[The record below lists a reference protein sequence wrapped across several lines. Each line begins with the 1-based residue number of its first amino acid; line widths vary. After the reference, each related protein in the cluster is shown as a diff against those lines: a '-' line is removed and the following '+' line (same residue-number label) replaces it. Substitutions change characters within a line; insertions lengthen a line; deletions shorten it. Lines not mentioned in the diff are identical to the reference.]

1 LISPQKKTITEEEK
15 MSETTQED
23 RDKIALK
30 IGWTPRRV
38 LGYEDG
44 RFYQRSGQDIP
55 WCLEVEMDE
64 YSKGFRTGYYAH
76 TCLLSTS
83 NIRETRRGREK
94 SADIIRLKGG

>member
-1 LISPQKKTITEEEK
+1 
-15 MSETTQED
+15 MSETTQEK

-44 RFYQRSGQDIP
+44 RYYQRSGHDIP

-76 TCLLSTS
+76 TCSRPVS
-83 NIRETRRGREK
+83 ISQETREPERK
-94 SADIIRLKGG
+94 SAEIILLPTD